1 MSLPGL
7 IAKKCDRAQV
17 FRGSC
22 LANLRRG
29 GAFLFGLTRTIVYH
43 SDVIF

>member
-7 IAKKCDRAQV
+7 IAKNVTERRFSLK
-17 FRGSC
+17 
-22 LANLRRG
+22 LARKFATRRC
-29 GAFLFGLTRTIVYH
+29 FLFGLTRTIVYH